1 MKRKKI
7 KFFLFLLLVL
17 VLARFL
23 VVPYMGSWL
32 VKDDALEPADA
43 MVMLMGSVSDR
54 VQEVFHVYEAGYAQL
69 VILPEPGRRDT
80 ELQRKKG
87 IRIPINVDIAHDVL
101 LELGV
106 RHEHIIVLP
115 WGTSSTKDEAIAVR
129 TYLEN
134 NSNIRSIILVTS
146 ASHSRRAFMIFRREF
161 RKLDH
166 DVQLISR
173 PSRYSSFQSR
183 CWYRN
188 RESTK
193 AVFYEYMKTGAW
205 LIGF

>member
-7 KFFLFLLLVL
+7 KLFLFLVL

-32 VKDDALEPADA
+32 VKDDELQPADA

-54 VQEVFHVYEAGYAQL
+54 VLEAFHVYEAGYAQQ
-69 VILPEPGRRDT
+69 VILAEPGRMGT
-80 ELQRKKG
+80 VLQNEYG
-87 IRIPINVDIAHDVL
+87 IRIPINVDIAHDAL

-106 RHEHIIVLP
+106 QHEHIIVLP
-115 WGTSSTKDEAIAVR
+115 FGTSSTKDEAVAVR
-129 TYLEN
+129 KYLEN
-134 NSNIRSIILVTS
+134 HSDIRSVILVTS
-146 ASHSRRAFMIFRREF
+146 ASHSRRASMVFRREF

-166 DVQLISR
+166 DVELISR
-173 PSRYSSFQSR
+173 PSRYSSFQAR
-183 CWYRN
+183 GWYRH

-193 AVFYEYMKTGAW
+193 AVFNEYIKTAAW
-205 LIGF
+205 FVGF